1 MNAPLVSAAMDS
13 TLACTASYEEIRSYA
28 ILRQLPGRRHGLAVL
43 MSQGVAGWLEQ
54 WSTLPAPERLA
65 PSVESGGPCILP
77 AEASDTVVH
86 LLANMTLIHMRQEV
100 HA

>member
-1 MNAPLVSAAMDS
+1 MAL
-13 TLACTASYEEIRSYA
+13 TCTASYEEMRSHA
-28 ILRQLPGRRHGLAVL
+28 MLRQLPVRRHGLAVL
-43 MSQGVAGWLEQ
+43 MNQGVAGWLEQ

-86 LLANMTLIHMRQEV
+86 LLANMTLIHMQQEV